1 MNYQNVIPNQ
11 LGQMAI
17 TTSVSVLYTVPSS
30 TRTYLK
36 DINICNTTVAPITIN
51 LYLVPSNGTADVS
64 NALLFTQTVA
74 SYSAYRWTGVQVL
87 LPNETI
93 QVSASATGCTIIASG
108 GEAT

>member
-11 LGQMAI
+11 LGQTAI
-17 TTSVSVLYTVPSS
+17 TTSVAVLYTVPSS

-36 DINICNTTVAPITIN
+36 DINICNTAGSSTNVNVYI
-51 LYLVPSNGTADVS
+51 VPSSGTASTS
-64 NALLFTQTVA
+64 NALLYSQAIA
-74 SYSAYRWTGVQVL
+74 SNSAYRWTGVQVL

-93 QVSASATGCTIIASG
+93 QVSASATGCSIIASG